1 MNQHLKLAYNYG
13 VQRALIDAGVV
24 KVANLD
30 EVLSHMEKGLS
41 QKDAWEKA
49 YPGEPVPTNLTEM
62 LREHKDV
69 TEKDANMAVS
79 NAYQSQGFSPD
90 QATQM
95 AYPGGLQNGVS
106 MSGRRL
112 LNA

>member
-1 MNQHLKLAYNYG
+1 MNPHLKLAYDYG

-49 YPGEPVPTNLTEM
+49 YPGEPVPPNLTEM
-62 LREHKDV
+62 LREHRDV
-69 TEKDANMAVS
+69 TEKDANMAVA
-79 NAYQSQGFSPD
+79 NAYKSQGFSPD
-90 QATQM
+90 QATRM
-95 AYPGGLQNGVS
+95 AYPGGIQNGVS
-106 MSGRRL
+106 ISGG
-112 LNA
+112 AY